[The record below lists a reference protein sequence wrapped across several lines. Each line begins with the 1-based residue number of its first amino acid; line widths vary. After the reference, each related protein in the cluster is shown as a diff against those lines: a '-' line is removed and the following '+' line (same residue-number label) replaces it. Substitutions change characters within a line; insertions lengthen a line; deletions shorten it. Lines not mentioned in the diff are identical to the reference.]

1 MTFFDLYRRYHLAA
15 LELFSLGVVSSIHDY
30 DKHTN
35 PDR

>member
-1 MTFFDLYRRYHLAA
+1 MLFTLYRQWHLRA
-15 LELFSLGVVSSIHDY
+15 LTLFSLGVVSSIHDY